1 MTDAL
6 SISCRTGL
14 GRLAFALATALAVA
28 QPAAAQSGDR
38 AEGETAR
45 AAAAKTYVV
54 ELVDTAVRQLGDP
67 EVAQETRAARARA
80 MLEAN
85 FAGRDLTRFVLGRW
99 ARIASEDQLERLQT
113 LLREVALKRFLPAF
127 QHLDREQVA
136 VTRATADPQ
145 AKGLARVDTRIDIP
159 DQSAVTLSWRVRPKK
174 EGDGF
179 EIVDVMAEGV
189 SMAITLRSEYTSMIK
204 RNGGQVDA
212 LLSELERRLET
223 EEAQATAWERRLQ
236 E

>member
-1 MTDAL
+1 MTDVLRLKGRAL
-6 SISCRTGL
+6 L
-14 GRLAFALATALAVA
+14 VALALALASTLAVA
-28 QPAAAQSGDR
+28 PPAGAQST
-38 AEGETAR
+38 ETAE
-45 AAAAKTYVV
+45 AEAAKSYVV
-54 ELVDTAVRQLGDP
+54 GLVDKAVRQLGDP
-67 EVAQETRAARARA
+67 EVPREQRVERARA

-99 ARIASEDQLERLQT
+99 ARVAREDQLERLQT

-127 QHLDREQVA
+127 QHLEREQVA

-174 EGDGF
+174 TGDGY

-189 SMAITLRSEYTSMIK
+189 SMAITLRGEYTSMIE

-212 LLSELERRLET
+212 LLSELERRLDAEDG
-223 EEAQATAWERRLQ
+223 QATAWERRLQ